1 MYKSSF
7 GLQEAPFAVT
17 PDPRFIYL
25 STQHRNALAGLTY
38 GILSRKR
45 FILLSGD
52 VGTGKTTLVKTALRH
67 LTASQTRVS
76 LITNSTLTAQEVVEG
91 VLSAFGL
98 TEVPASKVERLCLLE
113 GVLEAD
119 KRQKRTST
127 LIIDEAHKLG
137 YEALEEIRL
146 LGNLDSLQI
155 VLAGQNELVQLLENE
170 KLRAFKQRIS
180 LRLTLE
186 PLSPLEISQYVAHRW
201 KTAGGQLPPP
211 FDSQALERLA
221 QESQGLPRLVNALC
235 DNALML
241 AFQEN
246 RNVASAKDIQAAA
259 AELHLSISKKRAEMR
274 PPEPVKAVDEA
285 VRVPSP
291 SIVQLPPRT
300 VFPAPIRPER
310 SRIFARFFGMP
321 RSAGDVNSHPNK
333 VKA

>member
-76 LITNSTLTAQEVVEG
+76 LITNSTLTAQEVLEG
-91 VLSAFGL
+91 VLSSFGV
-98 TEVPASKVERLCLLE
+98 TEIPASKVERLCLLE

-119 KRQKRTST
+119 KRQRRTST

-155 VLAGQNELVQLLENE
+155 VLAGQNELVHLLENE

-186 PLSPLEISQYVAHRW
+186 PLSPPEISQYVAHRW
-201 KTAGGQLPPP
+201 KTAGGELPAP
-211 FDSQALERLA
+211 FESQALDRLA
-221 QESQGLPRLVNALC
+221 QESQGLPRLINALC

-246 RNVASAKDIQAAA
+246 RNVASGKDVLAAS
-259 AELHLSISKKRAEMR
+259 AELHLSIPKKRQEMR
-274 PPEPVKAVDEA
+274 VEPVKAADEA

-291 SIVQLPPRT
+291 SLAKLPLRT
-300 VFPAPIRPER
+300 GLPATIRPER
-310 SRIFARFFGMP
+310 SRIFARFFGTA
-321 RSAGDVNSHPNK
+321 RSGEDLHSHSNK
-333 VKA
+333 VKV